1 MSAAGCHLL
10 EGATP
15 ILPEGTPR
23 PQGQRRSQQ
32 RLAAP
37 LLLSAREVGLR
48 FPLAAPVS
56 PPSTPSSG
64 EQGGDRFKREETATL
79 LWVAP
84 RYGKV
89 RKDHGKDPLGNPK
102 MLQQAPSWNYS
113 RIAKLVCMY
122 GPAERSYHL
131 SSSHLSKRLTKQL
144 IGTGSPDKILK

>member
-32 RLAAP
+32 LLAAP

-56 PPSTPSSG
+56 PSSTPSSG
-64 EQGGDRFKREETATL
+64 EQAGARFKREETATL

-89 RKDHGKDPLGNPK
+89 RKDQGKDPLGIPK
-102 MLQQAPSWNYS
+102 MLQEAPSWNYS
-113 RIAKLVCMY
+113 QVSMY
-122 GPAERSYHL
+122 IWAG
-131 SSSHLSKRLTKQL
+131 
-144 IGTGSPDKILK
+144 